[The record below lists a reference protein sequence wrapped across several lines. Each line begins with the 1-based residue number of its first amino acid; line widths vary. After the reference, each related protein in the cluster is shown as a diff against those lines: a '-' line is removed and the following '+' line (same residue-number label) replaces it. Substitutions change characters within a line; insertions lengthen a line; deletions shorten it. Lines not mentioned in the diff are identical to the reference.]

1 MKYLSLFLLLSLL
14 FGCKTYT
21 EEDKKSF
28 DEQIKSYL
36 AKKNIK
42 CQKTSSGLY
51 YKIIEPG
58 EGELIKFTDVVSF
71 TYKGYFMNGTV
82 FDEQSKKPV
91 EFEVGQLIGA
101 WKEIMLLLKPGGKAF
116 LVAPPSLGY
125 GDRELEDI
133 PPHSILVFEMEVVSV
148 K

>member
-1 MKYLSLFLLLSLL
+1 MKYLSLFFLLTLL
-14 FGCKTYT
+14 IGCKTYN
-21 EEDKKSF
+21 EDDKKSF

-36 AKKNIK
+36 EKKNVK
-42 CQKTSSGLY
+42 CKRNSSGLY
-51 YKIIEPG
+51 YKILEPG
-58 EGELIKFTDVVSF
+58 TGDFIKFTDVVSF
-71 TYKGYFMNGTV
+71 KYKGYFMNGTV
-82 FDEQSKKPV
+82 FDEQAKKPV
-91 EFEVGQLIGA
+91 EYEVGQLIGA

-125 GDRELEDI
+125 GDRDLEDI

>member
-1 MKYLSLFLLLSLL
+1 MKYLSVFFILTLIV
-14 FGCKTYT
+14 GCKTYN

-101 WKEIMLLLKPGGKAF
+101 WKEMMLLLKKRIF
-116 LVAPPSLGY
+116 
-125 GDRELEDI
+125 
-133 PPHSILVFEMEVVSV
+133 
-148 K
+148 